1 MHAMTPDVR
10 SSFGAFAAGAVLAA
24 SAGAA
29 WAAAAEF
36 PSKPIRLIVPFATG
50 SATDV
55 SARLFGTELAKQ
67 MGQQVIADNRA
78 GAGGAIGMQAL
89 AAAVPD
95 GYVIGYAGPGPL
107 AINPAIT
114 QTLPY
119 NVARDFQPVSQAVEA
134 ALLLAV
140 TTALPVKDIKGL
152 IALARKR
159 PGELSNASAGTG
171 TIGHLAG
178 EYFKM
183 LTTTNILHVPY
194 KGGGQATA
202 DVMSGH
208 VQMLFDPLTGVGV
221 HLQSGRLRALAV
233 TGRKRLAAFPELPTV
248 AESGVPGYEVMTWG
262 GILAPA
268 GIPRPVLDRL
278 NAEMQRA
285 VRSPVVI
292 ERYGSLGAVPVAGTP
307 EQFAEL
313 IRSEAA
319 KWAKVVKF
327 AQVQPN

>member
-1 MHAMTPDVR
+1 
-10 SSFGAFAAGAVLAA
+10 
-24 SAGAA
+24 
-29 WAAAAEF
+29 
-36 PSKPIRLIVPFATG
+36 
-50 SATDV
+50 
-55 SARLFGTELAKQ
+55 
-67 MGQQVIADNRA
+67 
-78 GAGGAIGMQAL
+78 
-89 AAAVPD
+89 
-95 GYVIGYAGPGPL
+95 
-107 AINPAIT
+107 
-114 QTLPY
+114 
-119 NVARDFQPVSQAVEA
+119 VEA
-134 ALLLAV
+134 ALLVAV

-152 IALARKR
+152 IAIARKR

-183 LTTTNILHVPY
+183 LTSTNILHVPY
-194 KGGGQATA
+194 KGGAQATA
-202 DVMSGH
+202 DVMAGH

-221 HLQSGRLRALAV
+221 HIQSGRLRALAV
-233 TGRKRLAAFPELPTV
+233 TGPKRLAAFPNLPTV

-268 GIPRPVLDRL
+268 GIPRNVLDRL

-285 VRSPVVI
+285 VRSPVII
-292 ERYGSLGAVPVAGTP
+292 ERYGALGATPVAGTP

-313 IRSEAA
+313 IRSETA

>member
-1 MHAMTPDVR
+1 MVNDVR
-10 SSFGAFAAGAVLAA
+10 SLLGACALGTSLAA
-24 SAGAA
+24 SAGGA

-36 PSKPIRLIVPFATG
+36 PGKPIRLIIPFAAG

-114 QTLPY
+114 PALPY

-268 GIPRPVLDRL
+268 GIPRTVLDRL

-313 IRSEAA
+313 IRSETT
-319 KWAKVVKF
+319 KWAKVAKF

>member
-1 MHAMTPDVR
+1 MVNDVR
-10 SSFGAFAAGAVLAA
+10 SLLGACALGINLAA
-24 SAGAA
+24 SAGGA

-36 PSKPIRLIVPFATG
+36 PGKPIRLIIPFAAG

-114 QTLPY
+114 PALPY

-268 GIPRPVLDRL
+268 GIPRTVLDRL

-285 VRSPVVI
+285 VRSPAVI

-313 IRSEAA
+313 IRSETT
-319 KWAKVVKF
+319 KWAKVAKF

>member
-1 MHAMTPDVR
+1 MVTDVR
-10 SSFGAFAAGAVLAA
+10 SLLGACALGTSLAA
-24 SAGAA
+24 SAGGA

-36 PSKPIRLIVPFATG
+36 PGKPIRLIIPFAAG

-114 QTLPY
+114 PALPY

-183 LTTTNILHVPY
+183 LTSTNILHVPY

-268 GIPRPVLDRL
+268 GIPRTVLDRL

-313 IRSEAA
+313 IRSETT
-319 KWAKVVKF
+319 KWAKVAKF

>member
-1 MHAMTPDVR
+1 MTLYVR
-10 SSFGAFAAGAVLAA
+10 SLFGACAALTVLATSAGAVR
-24 SAGAA
+24 
-29 WAAAAEF
+29 AAAAEF
-36 PSKPIRLIVPFATG
+36 PSKPIRLIIPFATG

-55 SARLFGTELAKQ
+55 SARLFGTELARQ
-67 MGQQVIADNRA
+67 MGQQVVADNRA

-89 AAAVPD
+89 ASAVPD
-95 GYVIGYAGPGPL
+95 GYTIGYAGPGPL
-107 AINPAIT
+107 SINPAVT
-114 QTLPY
+114 PGLPY

-134 ALLLAV
+134 ALVLAV
-140 TTALPVKDIKGL
+140 TSALPTKDLKSL

-183 LTTTNILHVPY
+183 LTATNILHVPY

-202 DVMSGH
+202 DVMAGH

-233 TGRKRLAAFPELPTV
+233 TGRTRLAAFPDVPTV
-248 AESGVPGYEVMTWG
+248 AEAGVPGYEVMTWG

-268 GIPRPVLDRL
+268 GIARPILDRL

-285 VRSPVVI
+285 VRSPSVV
-292 ERYGSLGAVPVAGTP
+292 ERYGALGAVPVAGTP

-313 IRSEAA
+313 IRSETA
-319 KWAKVVKF
+319 KWAKVVRF
-327 AQVQPN
+327 AQVKAN

>member
-1 MHAMTPDVR
+1 MVNDVR
-10 SSFGAFAAGAVLAA
+10 SLLGACALGISLAA
-24 SAGAA
+24 SAGGA

-36 PSKPIRLIVPFATG
+36 PGKPIRLIIPFAAG

-114 QTLPY
+114 PALPY

-183 LTTTNILHVPY
+183 LTSTNILHVPY

-268 GIPRPVLDRL
+268 GIPRTVLDRL

-313 IRSEAA
+313 IRSETT
-319 KWAKVVKF
+319 KWAKVAKF

>member
-1 MHAMTPDVR
+1 MVNDVR
-10 SSFGAFAAGAVLAA
+10 SLLGACALGINLAA
-24 SAGAA
+24 SAGGA

-36 PSKPIRLIVPFATG
+36 PGKPIRLIIPFAAG

-114 QTLPY
+114 PALPY

-268 GIPRPVLDRL
+268 GIPRTVLDRL

-313 IRSEAA
+313 IRSETT
-319 KWAKVVKF
+319 KWAKVAKF

>member
-1 MHAMTPDVR
+1 MVTDVR
-10 SSFGAFAAGAVLAA
+10 SLLGACALGTSLAA
-24 SAGAA
+24 SAGGA

-36 PSKPIRLIVPFATG
+36 PGKPIRLIIPFAAG

-114 QTLPY
+114 PALPY

-268 GIPRPVLDRL
+268 GIPRTVLDRL

-313 IRSEAA
+313 IRSETT
-319 KWAKVVKF
+319 KWAKVAKF

>member
-1 MHAMTPDVR
+1 MTIDVR
-10 SSFGAFAAGAVLAA
+10 SLFGAFAVGTSLAA
-24 SAGAA
+24 GTGAA

-36 PSKPIRLIVPFATG
+36 PAKPIRLIIPFAAG

-67 MGQQVIADNRA
+67 MGQQVVADNRA

-89 AAAVPD
+89 ATSAAD

-114 QTLPY
+114 PSLPY

-134 ALLLAV
+134 ALLVAV

-152 IALARKR
+152 IAIARKR

-183 LTTTNILHVPY
+183 LTSTNILHVPY
-194 KGGGQATA
+194 KGGAQATA
-202 DVMSGH
+202 DVMAGH

-221 HLQSGRLRALAV
+221 HIQSGRLRALAV
-233 TGRKRLAAFPELPTV
+233 TGSKRLAAFPNLPTV

-268 GIPRPVLDRL
+268 GIPRNVLDRL

-285 VRSPVVI
+285 VRSPVII
-292 ERYGSLGAVPVAGTP
+292 ERYGALGATPVAGTP

-313 IRSEAA
+313 IRSETA

>member
-1 MHAMTPDVR
+1 MHAMTLDVR
-10 SSFGAFAAGAVLAA
+10 SLFGAFTAGAVLAA

-36 PSKPIRLIVPFATG
+36 PSKPIRLIIPFATG

-55 SARLFGTELAKQ
+55 SARLFGTELARQ
-67 MGQQVIADNRA
+67 MGQQVVADNRA

-89 AAAVPD
+89 ASAAPD
-95 GYVIGYAGPGPL
+95 GYAIGYAGPGPL
-107 AINPAIT
+107 AINPAVT
-114 QTLPY
+114 PGLPY

-134 ALLLAV
+134 ALVLAV
-140 TTALPVKDIKGL
+140 TSTLPTKDVKSL

-171 TIGHLAG
+171 TIGYLAG

-202 DVMSGH
+202 DVMAGH

-233 TGRKRLAAFPELPTV
+233 TGRTRLAAFPEVPTV
-248 AESGVPGYEVMTWG
+248 AEAGVPGYEVMTWG

-268 GIPRPVLDRL
+268 GIARPILDRL

-285 VRSPVVI
+285 VKSPGVV
-292 ERYGSLGAVPVAGTP
+292 ERYGALGAVPVASTP

-313 IRSEAA
+313 IRSETA
-319 KWAKVVKF
+319 KWAKVVRFSQAK
-327 AQVQPN
+327 AN

>member
-1 MHAMTPDVR
+1 MNPDVR
-10 SSFGAFAAGAVLAA
+10 SLFGAVAICAGLVAGADT
-24 SAGAA
+24 A
-29 WAAAAEF
+29 WSAAAEF
-36 PSKPIRLIVPFATG
+36 PGKPIRLIIPFAAG

-67 MGQQVIADNRA
+67 MGQQVVADNRA

-114 QTLPY
+114 PALPY

-140 TTALPVKDIKGL
+140 TTALPVKDIKSL
-152 IALARKR
+152 VALARKR

-183 LTTTNILHVPY
+183 LTGTNILHVPY

-202 DVMSGH
+202 DVMAGH

-233 TGRKRLAAFPELPTV
+233 TGRKRLAAYPELPTV

-313 IRSEAA
+313 IRSETA

>member
-1 MHAMTPDVR
+1 MNPDVR
-10 SSFGAFAAGAVLAA
+10 SLFGAVAICAGLVAGADT
-24 SAGAA
+24 A
-29 WAAAAEF
+29 WSAAAEF
-36 PSKPIRLIVPFATG
+36 PGKPIRLIIPFAAG

-67 MGQQVIADNRA
+67 TGQQVVADNRA

-114 QTLPY
+114 PALPY

-140 TTALPVKDIKGL
+140 TTALPVKDIKSL

-183 LTTTNILHVPY
+183 LTGTSILHVPY

-202 DVMSGH
+202 DVMAGH

-233 TGRKRLAAFPELPTV
+233 TGRKRLTAYPELPTV

-313 IRSEAA
+313 IRSETA